1 VREPLA
7 LFALS
12 ADAPPELF
20 TAAAGFKNCVVVPRR
35 KSPILT
41 PSRISSHKRFFT
53 MPMPKSLRF
62 VQRVGSYHY
71 FRKAGCKPVR
81 LPGEEGSPQYL
92 AAYERALAGR
102 NPDRLARV
110 AFMGSFAWAIDQYT
124 ASSEFNSKTLGTQRA
139 YAVSLKI
146 LRESPIAR
154 GLVRDLD
161 RRNVNAH
168 CSEVEQRFGRSRGDH
183 QAMMISIVWDF
194 ADRHLAQCKLSDRT
208 NPTRRRRRSY
218 ESKPRDA
225 WSPGVCKRF
234 LDGASPELATAF
246 ALLLYTG
253 QRRGDVIRMRWSDF
267 DGKFISVVQEK
278 TGESVHVRVH
288 RDLRKM
294 LMSVEH
300 RGDTILTTK
309 RGNAFDK
316 TTLTKAIKKRLREI
330 GEPELVLHGLRKAA
344 GVRLAEAGASV
355 QQVMAVL
362 GHRSPRM
369 ALFYCAQANK
379 RQLSDDAMALW
390 ERAA

>member
-1 VREPLA
+1 
-7 LFALS
+7 
-12 ADAPPELF
+12 
-20 TAAAGFKNCVVVPRR
+20 
-35 KSPILT
+35 
-41 PSRISSHKRFFT
+41 

-218 ESKPRDA
+218 EASPRLA
-225 WSPGVCKRF
+225 WSGSVCKRF
-234 LDGASPELATAF
+234 LDGASDELKLAF

-267 DGKFISVVQEK
+267 DGKFISLTQEK
-278 TGESVHVRVH
+278 TGEHVAVRVH
-288 RDLRKM
+288 RDLRAA
-294 LMSVEH
+294 LMKIERRS
-300 RGDTILTTK
+300 DFILTTK
-309 RGNAFDK
+309 TGRPFDK
-316 TTLTKAIKKRLREI
+316 TALTKAVKARLRAI
-330 GEPELVLHGLRKAA
+330 DGEAFTLHGLRKAA
-344 GVRLAEAGASV
+344 GVRLAQAGPSV
-355 QQVMAVL
+355 QQIMTVL
-362 GHRSPRM
+362 GHKTPGM
-369 ALFYCAQANK
+369 ALFYCREASK
-379 RQLSDDAMALW
+379 RELSDSAMKLW
-390 ERAA
+390 EKAA